1 MWKLITNQL
10 AGKRMRLDS
19 YTIYKSLLKDLN
31 VRAKIYKILEQI
43 FVTSDCQWFLSY
55 GNKTIGNER

>member
-1 MWKLITNQL
+1 MK
-10 AGKRMRLDS
+10 LDS